1 MSAEFSFLGHP
12 AELLLRNAQ
21 VLLPGIRR
29 IEAVFYHSESE
40 AMRALMMNADDEQGR
55 IEEVAIDGA
64 ESSLEKLRKVKTAWS
79 WLSVDDVP
87 FRIRK
92 KSTALQ
98 DVFGELNKTVLLI
111 RIPNDADNLNDLL
124 FIYFPENLSN
134 FGVKMAKKELTAEY
148 KDIIARTLI
157 NSINTILQ
165 ISKND
170 RDIWGIIKQMSLE
183 NRNKM
188 QQKDKELERVQK
200 MYEDRLAAS
209 CNYYLSEISAKEGN
223 NYTFSPGA
231 LKLLKTSTLDY
242 YRIEN
247 AIKLAVQLAN
257 NFTSGGKH
265 DTIEI
270 TEDFLNFN
278 ASEVSGETDE
288 ITDSI
293 YEKPFNYLN
302 QLEEAALK
310 VKENKMPLTANNLVK
325 HLEKP
330 VAPSA
335 ISWAITHYM
344 NSFKQLLKLYP
355 DNWPVIRSEFKPVLR
370 IISPDPKRKIK
381 E

>member
-1 MSAEFSFLGHP
+1 MPAEFSFLVHP
-12 AELLLRNAQ
+12 AELLLKHAH
-21 VLLPGIRR
+21 LLFQGIKR
-29 IEAVFYHSESE
+29 IEAVFHQSESVGL
-40 AMRALMMNADDEQGR
+40 RAIMLHEDDGR
-55 IEEVAIDGA
+55 NQIEEVSIDGA
-64 ESSLEKLRKVKTAWS
+64 ENNLEKLRRVKAPYS
-79 WLSVDDVP
+79 WLSLEDIP
-87 FRIRK
+87 FKIK
-92 KSTALQ
+92 KNKHELP

-111 RIPNDADNLNDLL
+111 RFPSEADGNYDLL
-124 FIYFPENLSN
+124 FVYFPDNLSS
-134 FGVKMAKKELTAEY
+134 FGLRPAKKELTAEY

-170 RDIWGIIKQMSLE
+170 REIWGIIRQMSLE

-188 QQKDKELERVQK
+188 QQKDKELERMQN

-209 CNYYLSEISAKEGN
+209 CSYYLSEISAKEGRK
-223 NYTFSPGA
+223 YTFSPGA

-257 NFTSGGKH
+257 NFNTGGKH

-270 TEDFLNFN
+270 SEDFLNFN
-278 ASEVSGETDE
+278 ASEVSDETDE

-302 QLEEAALK
+302 QLEEAASK
-310 VKENKMPLTANNLVK
+310 VKENKMPLTASNLVK

-344 NSFKQLLKLYP
+344 NSFRHLLKLYP
-355 DNWPVIRSEFKPVLR
+355 DNWPIIRTEFKPVLR
-370 IISPDPKRKIK
+370 IITPDVKRKANQ
-381 E
+381 